1 MRIIA
6 LDLGTKTMGIAVSD
20 SNKIIASGV
29 ENFFY
34 ANNDLNLCI
43 IRVKKLLEYY
53 QGDVEG
59 ILLGY
64 PTFPSGDKSAMSHLV
79 EKFRDAL
86 KLVLP
91 SNVTLTLFDERYS
104 TVNATYQLK
113 FEAKLKS
120 SQIKK
125 IKDKMSAVYMLQ
137 NYLDS
142 K

>member
-34 ANNDLNLCI
+34 TKNDLNQCI
-43 IRVKKLLEYY
+43 TRLKKLFEYY
-53 QGDVEG
+53 QGDMEA

-64 PTFPSGDKSAMSHLV
+64 PTFPSGDKSQMTHLV
-79 EKFRDAL
+79 EEFRDLLKPAL
-86 KLVLP
+86 PAGVSLIM
-91 SNVTLTLFDERYS
+91 FDERYS
-104 TVNATYQLK
+104 TVNTTYQLK
-113 FEAKLKS
+113 FDGGLKS

-137 NYLDS
+137 NYLDT